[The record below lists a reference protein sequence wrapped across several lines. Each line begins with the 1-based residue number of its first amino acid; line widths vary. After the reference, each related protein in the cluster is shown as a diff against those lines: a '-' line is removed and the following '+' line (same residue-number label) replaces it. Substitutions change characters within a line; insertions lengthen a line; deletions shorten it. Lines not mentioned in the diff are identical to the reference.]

1 MKELAKSN
9 NPVFISW
16 VRAVLSEAGIECFIF
31 DEHISIVEGSI
42 GILPRRIMVP
52 DDDHARAARLLDE
65 AEELRS
71 DD

>member
-16 VRAVLSEAGIECFIF
+16 VRAALADAGIECFVF
-31 DEHISIVEGSI
+31 DEHVSIVEGSI
-42 GILPRRIMVP
+42 GILPRRIMVA
-52 DDDHARAARLLDE
+52 DDDHARARRLLEE

>member
-16 VRAVLSEAGIECFIF
+16 VRAVLSEADIECFIF
-31 DEHISIVEGSI
+31 DEHVSIVEGSI
-42 GILPRRIMVP
+42 GILPRRIMVA
-52 DDDHARAARLLDE
+52 DEDHLQAQRLLAD
-65 AEELRS
+65 AEELRE